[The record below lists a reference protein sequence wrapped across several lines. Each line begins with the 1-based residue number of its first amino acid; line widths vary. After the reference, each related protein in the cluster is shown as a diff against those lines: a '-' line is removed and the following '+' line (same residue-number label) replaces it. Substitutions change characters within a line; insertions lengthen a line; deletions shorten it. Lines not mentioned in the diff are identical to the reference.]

1 LLGELIVTTENQ
13 GAYEVLRDGELGVM
27 CPPEELGTAIT
38 SLLEDETRRRC
49 LSERGLEAAH
59 SFTLEVV
66 LDQYETLYRRVEESV
81 RRSTAR
87 DVAPVASPDPR

>member
-1 LLGELIVTTENQ
+1 LLGEFIVTTENQ

-27 CPPEELGTAIT
+27 CPPEEFGTAIT
-38 SLLEDETRRRC
+38 ALLEDETRRRC

-59 SFTLEVV
+59 SFTLKMV
-66 LDQYETLYRRVEESV
+66 LDQHETLYRRVEESM